1 MEVDTYNDLVQ
12 QFNTTPATMSRPV
25 YLPYTFRDGTV
36 RHGWSLSGV
45 VVAGSGQSRFTIEEV
60 DSAFV
65 RFGTRADDRETRYRR
80 DENLRM
86 PVGSERLVVQLV
98 KAADRVTEQ
107 MAQATIGLQVEV
119 RSELSA
125 TERQLL
131 GIMLHPFLSSSQVQV
146 ASGGE
151 WAEQSLRRVALP
163 ALVEPSV
170 PATRVSVPPRHMIGG
185 TPEQVSSF
193 YGPCVALIF
202 GGKGAIGS
210 GALISPDGLI
220 LTAAHVLVSDS
231 IEVSFPAVSREKR
244 YKAEVVFVND
254 AHDVALIRV
263 PGYRSDRWFEVA
275 TSESAQQGEAVFAM
289 GNPAIRDLGT
299 AVTAVSKGI
308 VAKPYEADGEG
319 RLKGLVADIT
329 VASGSSGGPL
339 ISQRSGKVVGVVVAV
354 VAPTM
359 SKDFAASG
367 YWAVA
372 APSSELRKWLGI
384 TYRDQ

>member
-12 QFNTTPATMSRPV
+12 QFNTTPATISRPV
-25 YLPYTFRDGTV
+25 YLPYTFREGTV

-80 DENLRM
+80 DEDLRM
-86 PVGSERLVVQLV
+86 PVGSERLVAQLV

-107 MAQATIGLQVEV
+107 MGQATTGLQVEV
-119 RSELSA
+119 RTELSA

-131 GIMLHPFLSSSQVQV
+131 GIMLHPFLGSERVQV
-146 ASGGE
+146 PSGGE
-151 WAEQSLRRVALP
+151 WAEQSLRMVALP
-163 ALVEPSV
+163 NLVEPTV
-170 PATRVSVPPRHMIGG
+170 PTTRLSVPPRHMSGG
-185 TPEQVSSF
+185 TPEQVASF

-210 GALISPDGLI
+210 GALISRDGLI

-231 IEVSFPAVSREKR
+231 IEVAFPAVSREKR
-244 YKAEVVFVND
+244 YKGEVVFIND

-263 PGYRSDRWFEVA
+263 PGYQADRWFEVA
-275 TSESAQQGEAVFAM
+275 TSEVAQQGEAVFAM
-289 GNPAIRDLGT
+289 GNPAIRDAGT
-299 AVTAVSKGI
+299 AITAVSKGI
-308 VAKPYEADGEG
+308 VAKAYETDGQG
-319 RLKGLVADIT
+319 RLKGMVADIT

-339 ISQRSGKVVGVVVAV
+339 ISQRSGKVVGVVTAV
-354 VAPTM
+354 VAPTI
-359 SKDFAASG
+359 SKDFATSG

-372 APSSELRKWLGI
+372 APSTELKKWLGI
-384 TYRDQ
+384 TYPD